1 VQQFLKVFVDIV
13 LWRRGPQD
21 LPSSKLLVG
30 ATLAVYVLVSLLQ
43 LAFIKKSST
52 ALYLVVVFVDPVLL
66 MGWVWLVLR
75 IFGHPERYQQSVAA
89 VLGTSAL
96 LGLALA
102 LPAQLL
108 IGVDEPRVTTLTAE
122 LFTIALF
129 VVFVLVSGRIVQLAT
144 ESTLFTGVAI
154 MSTYVFVSYV
164 LMAQLVGAGA
174 AAPAGN

>member
-43 LAFIKKSST
+43 LA
-52 ALYLVVVFVDPVLL
+52 FVDPVLL

>member
-21 LPSSKLLVG
+21 LPSSNLLVA

-43 LAFIKKSST
+43 LAFMKTST
-52 ALYLVVVFVDPVLL
+52 ALYLVVVFIDPLLL

-108 IGVDEPRVTTLTAE
+108 IGVDEPRVSTLTAE